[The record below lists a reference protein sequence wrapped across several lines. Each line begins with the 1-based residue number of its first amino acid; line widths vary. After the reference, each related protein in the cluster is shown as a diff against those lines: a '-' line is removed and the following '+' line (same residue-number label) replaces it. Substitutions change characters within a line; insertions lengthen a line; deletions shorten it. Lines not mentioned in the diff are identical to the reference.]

1 MNSGMEINN
10 IVVAAVERL
19 IDSVSS
25 LPHLGQNGANLTDGR
40 LIIELT
46 SRALATLFATMLPVH
61 LQRSFSFINK
71 WFKIECVKSN

>member
-40 LIIELT
+40 LIIG
-46 SRALATLFATMLPVH
+46 SAKADA
-61 LQRSFSFINK
+61 S
-71 WFKIECVKSN
+71 

>member
-1 MNSGMEINN
+1 MLRKNTATAIQLSIVHSFEKYIYTTGAMNSGMEINN

-40 LIIELT
+40 LIIG
-46 SRALATLFATMLPVH
+46 SAKADA
-61 LQRSFSFINK
+61 S
-71 WFKIECVKSN
+71 